1 MYNVVKYKKLLKM
14 NFSYFTLFTVSC
26 IYRLFT
32 EQLTRNTESNRKDCF
47 GTNIHKKNENRRRKI
62 AEYQFSMVVSSGINS
77 SHFAIMSC

>member
-1 MYNVVKYKKLLKM
+1 MYKVVKYKKLLKM

-47 GTNIHKKNENRRRKI
+47 GTNTHKKKRTEEEK
-62 AEYQFSMVVSSGINS
+62 
-77 SHFAIMSC
+77 